1 MRAALLAA
9 GVLCSAPAA
18 LAAEPQSPAPESR
31 SPAPESQSA
40 APESRSPD
48 ESRSPAPDARA
59 IVLEALERAAG
70 NVEAGVEIRY
80 RSRMTREV
88 RRYDGDGRVEE
99 VTTGD
104 YEVIPI
110 DGARYER
117 RLTIDGRPL
126 DAEERARERERE
138 ADFREARRRAGEGDD
153 EPDEEEIVFDE
164 ALVAR
169 YDVAFEAEE
178 VFRGRPS
185 YRISFEPR
193 PGRLPVQRRID
204 YALNK
209 ARGQIWID
217 KETFEAARV
226 EFELIDRVRL
236 WWGIVGTIMRARGS
250 VDRGPVLD
258 DIWGNLQL
266 ETYSDVRILLSRRRR
281 ADIRRWHDHEL
292 IRP

>member
-1 MRAALLAA
+1 MGRMRAAVPAAVLLLALA
-9 GVLCSAPAA
+9 VEPSAETPAPAV
-18 LAAEPQSPAPESR
+18 
-31 SPAPESQSA
+31 
-40 APESRSPD
+40 
-48 ESRSPAPDARA
+48 DARA

-104 YEVIPI
+104 YEVVPI

-126 DAEERARERERE
+126 DAEERARERARE
-138 ADFREARRRAGEGDD
+138 ADFREARRRAGEGDA
-153 EPDEEEIVFDE
+153 EPDDEEIVFDE

-258 DIWGNLQL
+258 DLWGNLQL

-281 ADIRRWHDHEL
+281 ADIRRWRDHEL
-292 IRP
+292 IEP

>member
-88 RRYDGDGRVEE
+88 RRYDGDGRVEQ

-153 EPDEEEIVFDE
+153 EPDDEEIVFDE

-281 ADIRRWHDHEL
+281 ADIRRWHDYEL
-292 IRP
+292 IEP